1 MQIIFGLRIY
11 KIFLSFSL
19 QEVLNPFLE
28 MEKIL
33 LKQYNK
39 RNIILQLIK
48 SFQFWCKGSDSS
60 WKEELKNIL

>member
-1 MQIIFGLRIY
+1 MQILFGLRIY

-33 LKQYNK
+33 LKQYDIAINK
-39 RNIILQLIK
+39 IFSILELIISEQ
-48 SFQFWCKGSDSS
+48 
-60 WKEELKNIL
+60 

>member
-1 MQIIFGLRIY
+1 MQILFGLRIY

-33 LKQYNK
+33 LKQYDIAINK
-39 RNIILQLIK
+39 IFSILVQGVWFILERRTQK
-48 SFQFWCKGSDSS
+48 YFVDS
-60 WKEELKNIL
+60 

>member
-1 MQIIFGLRIY
+1 MQILFGLRIY

-33 LKQYNK
+33 LKQYDIAINK
-39 RNIILQLIK
+39 IFSILVQGVWFILERRAQK
-48 SFQFWCKGSDSS
+48 YFVDS
-60 WKEELKNIL
+60 